1 MLADSAAEAEEGE
14 GSGVTMPS
22 RGVET
27 PTSASEPPLASPV
40 PALDRSDPPE
50 AEDEEAGEG
59 EEDELLA
66 MLHRGPAAATAVRA
80 EQERARAASLAPEQA
95 TGERTTRRRDT
106 FEAKRLR
113 SLFWSEKQT
122 SPLLELPAELL
133 RVIVS
138 ALILPDRSEPAHLD
152 LRLLD
157 PYFPPNHSQAFVL
170 EAMRGHGANLGG
182 VRSASALACVCSALT
197 VAVPDAA
204 VHSALGTTQRA
215 VARAVESANEMVGF
229 IPPMVY
235 LNREAVGAR
244 ECVSPM
250 IMAHLGELE
259 TRHFQFL
266 ESQSWAELKEAVV
279 PAVTNDGLA
288 CIEDSSSADDAW
300 CVRPDHPCAAQLLAF
315 LRSRAARWDTLRRS
329 LWTMRLPM
337 PLRLEC
343 CRTYPPPKWPK
354 CLEVNLP
361 MRQILIDWLIDVA
374 ASFVPRDGEFS
385 DGGHW
390 PEQLVHLAITLLDH
404 YMAAA
409 GRSVPRSQLQL
420 VGCGALFCAVMY
432 EANPAVL
439 PEGEAPWTRVVTAR
453 RLAELTDD
461 TYTGEQVVEMS
472 EAMLSSARIPS
483 LTELTTAT
491 AFGFVTALTTPAPPA
506 YPMNELFRT
515 LESYA
520 YFFVDLSLVWS
531 PFILGEQHSDGATV
545 GAASLLLAAYLHE
558 CVQPPLVELL
568 QASIRAPVGSL
579 EPCVQWLAGLVA
591 QEMAKM
597 ATGKEVVLKTDKLTA
612 VLQKHIDTA
621 QDISTLP
628 RARSEEHDEEEAE
641 VPLDARLMP
650 LRLLTIDWVLHA
662 PPSSRAYLPLAHIP
676 AAEQSAWERAEQVLQ
691 REAGTRSAAALSGVA
706 ARERDDPDEEDAA
719 EDAEGV
725 DAEKSEV

>member
-1 MLADSAAEAEEGE
+1 MRPIKHRPSPPLGRRTHAGSARPRVRVRAPDPPRRPHLVAGYYTAVLANDEQ
-14 GSGVTMPS
+14 
-22 RGVET
+22 T
-27 PTSASEPPLASPV
+27 PTWTETYDDGRIAQAGVSTSVRYLYAVYWAVTTLTTVGYGDLV
-40 PALDRSDPPE
+40 PTNDAERTYALC
-50 AEDEEAGEG
+50 
-59 EEDELLA
+59 A
-66 MLHRGPAAATAVRA
+66 ML
-80 EQERARAASLAPEQA
+80 
-95 TGERTTRRRDT
+95 
-106 FEAKRLR
+106 
-113 SLFWSEKQT
+113 
-122 SPLLELPAELL
+122 
-133 RVIVS
+133 
-138 ALILPDRSEPAHLD
+138 
-152 LRLLD
+152 
-157 PYFPPNHSQAFVL
+157 
-170 EAMRGHGANLGG
+170 
-182 VRSASALACVCSALT
+182 CSALVFGYMISNIGSL
-197 VAVPDAA
+197 VASMDR
-204 VHSALGTTQRA
+204 Q
-215 VARAVESANEMVGF
+215 ARHA
-229 IPPMVY
+229 PP
-235 LNREAVGAR
+235 
-244 ECVSPM
+244 
-250 IMAHLGELE
+250 
-259 TRHFQFL
+259 
-266 ESQSWAELKEAVV
+266 
-279 PAVTNDGLA
+279 
-288 CIEDSSSADDAW
+288 
-300 CVRPDHPCAAQLLAF
+300 
-315 LRSRAARWDTLRRS
+315 
-329 LWTMRLPM
+329 
-337 PLRLEC
+337 
-343 CRTYPPPKWPK
+343 
-354 CLEVNLP
+354 
-361 MRQILIDWLIDVA
+361 
-374 ASFVPRDGEFS
+374 
-385 DGGHW
+385 
-390 PEQLVHLAITLLDH
+390 
-404 YMAAA
+404 
-409 GRSVPRSQLQL
+409 RSVPRSQLQL

-506 YPMNELFRT
+506 YPMDELFRT